1 MRYPSPMDST
11 WLGIGSV
18 FMFIGVA
25 AGAFGR
31 HALKS
36 RLTPELLETFEI
48 GTRYLLV
55 HALALLIVSLLAAR
69 AGSAVQI
76 AGVLFTAGI
85 VIFSGSLYALA
96 LTGAR
101 WMGAITPIGGI
112 LLLAGWLALLWTA
125 IAAKSAG

>member
-1 MRYPSPMDST
+1 MDST

-18 FMFIGVA
+18 LMFIGVA

-85 VIFSGSLYALA
+85 VLFSGSLYALA
-96 LTGAR
+96 LTGTR
-101 WMGAITPIGGI
+101 WMGAITPIGGV
-112 LLLAGWLALLWTA
+112 LLLAGWLALLWTV